1 MIMADF
7 KDSKGAN
14 LTQEEID
21 KLIEELLKNRTGGD
35 ALTEKEVAAMVI
47 ELQKYLPADQVD
59 MFLKKIRTRI
69 WG

>member
-7 KDSKGAN
+7 KDSKGVN

>member
-1 MIMADF
+1 MADF

>member
-1 MIMADF
+1 MADF
-7 KDSKGAN
+7 KDSKGVN

>member
-1 MIMADF
+1 MADF

-59 MFLKKIRTRI
+59 MFFKKIRTRI